1 MNYSII
7 LDALLVLILGIST
20 WIAAK
25 KGIFKSVYKLSS
37 IVLTIIAVV
46 LLSGPVGN
54 MVESSGLGIKIDQMV
69 YTGLIADK
77 EYDKDLGKMVSTGEE
92 ENVSGLP
99 EFVNEAVA
107 NAAESAVVPAI
118 SEIVKKLVCAII
130 IYLVAK
136 LLLFLIF
143 LFIDGMFKLPLL
155 KSANKMLG
163 AAAGLVSG
171 LLIVYIVCG
180 IASLNVQYSAVI
192 REIIDGTYLVKY
204 FYDQN
209 YLMNLF
215 INL

>member
-7 LDALLVLILGIST
+7 LDIVLLLILGIS
-20 WIAAK
+20 IRISAK
-25 KGIFKSVYKLSS
+25 KGIFKSVYKLFS
-37 IVLTIIAVV
+37 IILTIVAVV
-46 LLSGPVGN
+46 LLSGPVGS
-54 MVESSGLGIKIDQMV
+54 MVESSGLGIKIDEMV

-77 EYDKDLGKMVSTGEE
+77 EYDKELGKMVSTGEE

-99 EFVNEAVA
+99 EFVNDAVA
-107 NAAESAVVPAI
+107 TATENAVVPAI

-143 LFIDGMFKLPLL
+143 LVIEGMFKLPLL
-155 KSANKMLG
+155 KSANKLLG

-180 IASLNVQYSAVI
+180 IASLNVQYSAAI

-209 YLMNLF
+209 HLMNLF

>member
-7 LDALLVLILGIST
+7 LDIALVLILGIST

-25 KGIFKSVYKLSS
+25 KGIFKSIYKLSS

-69 YTGLIADK
+69 YTSLIADK
-77 EYDKDLGKMVSTGEE
+77 EYDENLGKMVSTGEE

-99 EFVNEAVA
+99 DFVNDAVA
-107 NAAESAVVPAI
+107 TVAESAVVPAV

-155 KSANKMLG
+155 KSANKLLG
-163 AAAGLVSG
+163 AAAGLISG

-215 INL
+215 ITL

>member
-7 LDALLVLILGIST
+7 LDIALVLILGVST

-25 KGIFKSVYKLSS
+25 KGIFKSVYKLFS

-99 EFVNEAVA
+99 EFVSDAVST
-107 NAAESAVVPAI
+107 AAESAVVPAI

-155 KSANKMLG
+155 KSANKLLG
-163 AAAGLVSG
+163 AVVGLISG

>member
-7 LDALLVLILGIST
+7 LDIALVLILGIST

-25 KGIFKSVYKLSS
+25 KGIFKSIYKLSS

-69 YTGLIADK
+69 YTSLIADK
-77 EYDKDLGKMVSTGEE
+77 EYDENLGKMVSTGEE

-99 EFVNEAVA
+99 EFVNDAVA
-107 NAAESAVVPAI
+107 TVAESAVVPAV

-155 KSANKMLG
+155 KSANKLLG
-163 AAAGLVSG
+163 AAAGLISG

-215 INL
+215 ITL

>member
-1 MNYSII
+1 MFDI
-7 LDALLVLILGIST
+7 ALVLILGVST

-25 KGIFKSVYKLSS
+25 KGIFKSVYKLFS

-99 EFVNEAVA
+99 EFVSDAVST
-107 NAAESAVVPAI
+107 AAESAVVPAI

-155 KSANKMLG
+155 KSANKLLG
-163 AAAGLVSG
+163 AVVGLISG

>member
-7 LDALLVLILGIST
+7 LDIALVLILGVST

-25 KGIFKSVYKLSS
+25 KGIFKSVYKLFS

-99 EFVNEAVA
+99 EFVSDAVST
-107 NAAESAVVPAI
+107 AAESAVVPAI

-130 IYLVAK
+130 IYLVAR

-155 KSANKMLG
+155 KSANKLLG
-163 AAAGLVSG
+163 AVVGLISG

>member
-20 WIAAK
+20 WIAAR

>member
-7 LDALLVLILGIST
+7 LDIALVLILGVST

-25 KGIFKSVYKLSS
+25 KGIFKSVYKLFS

-99 EFVNEAVA
+99 EFVSDAVST
-107 NAAESAVVPAI
+107 AAESAVVPAI

-155 KSANKMLG
+155 KSANKLLG
-163 AAAGLVSG
+163 AVVGLISG
-171 LLIVYIVCG
+171 LLIFYIVCG